1 MTETQSGK
9 TRVLRRTVGKA
20 LAPPAAG
27 PKPAEAV
34 RQGGTRH
41 VGQDVGQGAGQGAGH
56 DAGENAGPI
65 AGQDTGRTLPQPG
78 GVRKAEDPP
87 RRDAAPGPL
96 APTAPAVQVSFLSLS
111 QLPHLVRSPGGDV
124 LDGLMVDYY
133 AYVGDRLLL
142 SGWVVGAGSS
152 RRIDSEDDAVR
163 ACLFARPDVESA
175 FPALAASARG
185 LLAVVKPGA
194 GDTFTLFGRRLRAP
208 RRADGEGDPAR
219 MFQDHR
225 ARLGFLLEALQ
236 GGAVSLAPLVAQLQA
251 APAAYKRARGF
262 LEHAKGVPGHG
273 GLVVG
278 WTVQVPGVTLALV
291 DQRGRIVP
299 LAEAVRWHRPDIVDA
314 FSNEFGNFTFNAGML
329 QGWRH
334 AVTLGE
340 EVRLCVFERDECH
353 ILASRQWEAAP
364 VEPVSFAKWAF
375 EFPTPLDRF
384 FERLEHHDG
393 AVIDSLVAAKLA
405 ARPPCPP
412 EIMVCGP
419 QPESPRCSIVVPLF
433 GRFDFML
440 NQLLEFSED
449 DELKADAE
457 LIYVV
462 DDPRILSDV
471 RQQAPLL
478 YEANRVPF
486 RIVTAGENRGFS
498 GANNLGISVAR
509 APHLLLLNSDVIPVE
524 PGWLQKMLAVIE
536 GRADVGIVGARLF
549 YPNGAIQHDGMA
561 FVWEPAW
568 NVHLNKHPRAGL
580 EPLEGETQAASAQD
594 IVTAACLLIRW
605 STYEAIGGL
614 DEGYLIGD
622 FEDSDLCMKVR
633 QQGLKTI
640 LVKDI
645 NLIHLERQSFPGIG
659 ADRFREQIARYNAWR
674 HQRRWAAQIEDIVSS
689 AAARAIKP

>member
-1 MTETQSGK
+1 MIADAGQHAGQITS
-9 TRVLRRTVGKA
+9 RT
-20 LAPPAAG
+20 PPQPAAAAALDA
-27 PKPAEAV
+27 PV
-34 RQGGTRH
+34 RRPP
-41 VGQDVGQGAGQGAGH
+41 
-56 DAGENAGPI
+56 E
-65 AGQDTGRTLPQPG
+65 GRQVSQTVSPQTNSPQTASPSPG
-78 GVRKAEDPP
+78 GVRRPDETPRSDAPP
-87 RRDAAPGPL
+87 APRASAATPP
-96 APTAPAVQVSFLSLS
+96 SFLSLS
-111 QLPHLVRSPGGDV
+111 QLPHLIRAPAGDV

-133 AYVGDRLLL
+133 AYVGDRLVL
-142 SGWVVGAGSS
+142 SGWVVGAGSG
-152 RRIDSEDDAVR
+152 RRIDSADDTVR
-163 ACLFARPDVESA
+163 ACLFPRPDVETA
-175 FPALAASARG
+175 FPGLAASARG
-185 LLAVVKPGA
+185 LLAVVRPGE
-194 GDTFTLFGRRLRAP
+194 GDTFTLCGRRLRAP

-219 MFQDHR
+219 MFVDHR

-236 GGAVSLAPLVAQLQA
+236 GSAVSLAPLVAQLQT

-278 WTVQVPGVTLALV
+278 WTVQVPGVTLALI

-314 FSNEFGNFTFNAGML
+314 FSSEFGNFTFNAGML

-334 AVTLGE
+334 GVTLGE
-340 EVRLCVFERDECH
+340 EIRLCVLDGDECH
-353 ILASRQWEAAP
+353 VLASRQWEAAP

-384 FERLEHHDG
+384 FDRLEQHDG

-405 ARPPCPP
+405 ARPPRPP

-419 QPESPRCSIVVPLF
+419 QPESPRCSIIIPLF

-462 DDPRILSDV
+462 DDPRILSEV

-509 APHLLLLNSDVIPVE
+509 APNLLLLNSDVIPVE

-561 FVWEPAW
+561 FVWEPAL
-568 NVHLNKHPRAGL
+568 NAHINKHPGMGL
-580 EPLEGETQAASAQD
+580 EPPDPRAGATPRLA
-594 IVTAACLLIRW
+594 VTGACLLMSRAL
-605 STYEAIGGL
+605 YDRVGGL
-614 DEGYLIGD
+614 DEGFLIGD
-622 FEDSDLCMKVR
+622 FEDSDLCLKVR
-633 QQGLKTI
+633 SAGLSI
-640 LVKDI
+640 ACVEDV
-645 NLIHLERQSFPGIG
+645 NLIHLERQSLAGIG
-659 ADRFREQIARYNAWR
+659 QDRFRNFVVRYNAWR
-674 HQRRWAAQIEDIVSS
+674 HERRWGSVLRKMTG
-689 AAARAIKP
+689 ARG